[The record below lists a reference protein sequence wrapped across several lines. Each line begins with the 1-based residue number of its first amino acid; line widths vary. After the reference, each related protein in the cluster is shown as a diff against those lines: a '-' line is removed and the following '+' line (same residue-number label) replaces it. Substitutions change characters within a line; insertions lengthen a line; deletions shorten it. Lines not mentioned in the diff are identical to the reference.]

1 LSSYGEPKLVFKFLF
16 YFIKKLFILLNRKI
30 YNALSKDRLKELD
43 ENMNNYS
50 KEYDEVYKE
59 IENILSGGMDGQLS
73 LLLDGTTKK

>member
-1 LSSYGEPKLVFKFLF
+1 
-16 YFIKKLFILLNRKI
+16 
-30 YNALSKDRLKELD
+30 LKELD

-59 IENILSGGMDGQLS
+59 IENILSGGMDSQLS